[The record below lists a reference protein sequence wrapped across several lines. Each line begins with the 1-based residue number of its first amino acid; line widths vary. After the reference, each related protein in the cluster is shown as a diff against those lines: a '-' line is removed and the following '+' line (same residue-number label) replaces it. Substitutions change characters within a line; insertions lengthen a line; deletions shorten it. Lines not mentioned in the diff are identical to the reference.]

1 MNNIK
6 DESQLKKAKEALANI
21 EKVKKHFHELGLD
34 SSQLHGPEG
43 EALALYVIRV
53 IIRDKD
59 YRPSPPREPNIDG
72 IGEKG
77 TYSVKYWSPILNKNK
92 RGESNKIQLNSDL
105 NFDWLFVVTP
115 TSIYNI
121 PREKIVKPLSGGRG
135 RPSPELAQKAIDQ
148 GLITYTTQKGKYS
161 ITDSDRNLE
170 ILEEHYK
177 ICENNFDFSK

>member
-6 DESQLKKAKEALANI
+6 DESQLKKVKEGLAEI
-21 EKVKKHFHELGLD
+21 QKAKKHFHELGLD
-34 SSQLHGPEG
+34 SSQFHGPEG
-43 EALALYVIRV
+43 EALAFYTIHVIL
-53 IIRDKD
+53 RDKG

-72 IGEKG
+72 IGDKG
-77 TYSVKYWSPILNKNK
+77 TYSVKYWSPILNKNN
-92 RGESNKIQLNSDL
+92 RESNKIQLNSDL

-121 PREKIVKPLSGGRG
+121 PREKIVKPLGGGRG
-135 RPSPELAQKAIDQ
+135 RPSPELAQKAIDE
-148 GLITYTTQKGKYS
+148 GLITYTKHKDKYA